1 MGEQQV
7 AVEQVHKIG
16 PVRNKPAQEAG
27 NNDRAGRGV
36 DFERKHFR
44 VLQRAERGLFHVA
57 VRGQLTVLGLSQ
69 GDRCGAGRGLLWVL
83 ETELRAVHGV
93 RR

>member
-1 MGEQQV
+1 
-7 AVEQVHKIG
+7 
-16 PVRNKPAQEAG
+16 
-27 NNDRAGRGV
+27 
-36 DFERKHFR
+36 
-44 VLQRAERGLFHVA
+44 